1 MIKMKRK
8 KFILLIVSVVIA
20 TLFLASAAFFIL
32 SGAKGFVLVG
42 KSDFDTMSEI
52 SERYAKLYAMQ
63 ETVND
68 QFLWETDEEEQM
80 NAIYKA
86 LIDSL
91 GDKYSVYMDK
101 EEYANWNNYVNG
113 TFTGVGITFAEDD
126 EGNFVITDILNGGPA
141 DSAGLKEDDILLT
154 VDGKSYDDSEEMAS
168 HLRGKEG
175 TEVKVTYRRGSRERE
190 VSLVRAEVEQP
201 SVYGSTIDGDYGYIR
216 ITAFE
221 KSTAEQFRKELAGL
235 ENKNVKG
242 LIVDLRDN
250 PGGLMDQG
258 IEVADM
264 LLPECTITH
273 TEDKNGKTEYYNSD
287 ESCTK
292 LKYAVLINENTASAS
307 EIVAA
312 AIKDNQGGPL
322 IGTTTFGRGIIQ
334 GSMEFKD
341 ETALKLTIMQYL
353 SPEGNQINGVG
364 VKPDYKVKM
373 SQDGKKDSQ
382 LRKALNLLKDG

>member
-322 IGTTTFGRGIIQ
+322 IGTTTFGKGIIQ

-373 SQDGKKDSQ
+373 FQDGKKDSQ

>member
-68 QFLWETDEEEQM
+68 QFLWETDEKEQM

-322 IGTTTFGRGIIQ
+322 IGTTTFGKGIIQ

>member
-322 IGTTTFGRGIIQ
+322 IGTTTFGKGIIQ

>member
-307 EIVAA
+307 EIIAA

-322 IGTTTFGRGIIQ
+322 IGTTTFGKGIIQ

>member
-63 ETVND
+63 EMVND

-141 DSAGLKEDDILLT
+141 DSAGLNEDDILLT

-322 IGTTTFGRGIIQ
+322 IGTTTFGKGIIQ

>member
-113 TFTGVGITFAEDD
+113 TFT
-126 EGNFVITDILNGGPA
+126 
-141 DSAGLKEDDILLT
+141 
-154 VDGKSYDDSEEMAS
+154 
-168 HLRGKEG
+168 
-175 TEVKVTYRRGSRERE
+175 
-190 VSLVRAEVEQP
+190 
-201 SVYGSTIDGDYGYIR
+201 
-216 ITAFE
+216 
-221 KSTAEQFRKELAGL
+221 
-235 ENKNVKG
+235 
-242 LIVDLRDN
+242 
-250 PGGLMDQG
+250 
-258 IEVADM
+258 
-264 LLPECTITH
+264 
-273 TEDKNGKTEYYNSD
+273 
-287 ESCTK
+287 
-292 LKYAVLINENTASAS
+292 
-307 EIVAA
+307 
-312 AIKDNQGGPL
+312 
-322 IGTTTFGRGIIQ
+322 
-334 GSMEFKD
+334 
-341 ETALKLTIMQYL
+341 
-353 SPEGNQINGVG
+353 
-364 VKPDYKVKM
+364 
-373 SQDGKKDSQ
+373 
-382 LRKALNLLKDG
+382 

>member
-190 VSLVRAEVEQP
+190 VSLVRQKWSSLLCTEVRSTEITVISALQP
-201 SVYGSTIDGDYGYIR
+201 LRSPLPNSS
-216 ITAFE
+216 E
-221 KSTAEQFRKELAGL
+221 KSWPAW
-235 ENKNVKG
+235 
-242 LIVDLRDN
+242 
-250 PGGLMDQG
+250 
-258 IEVADM
+258 
-264 LLPECTITH
+264 
-273 TEDKNGKTEYYNSD
+273 KTK
-287 ESCTK
+287 T
-292 LKYAVLINENTASAS
+292 
-307 EIVAA
+307 
-312 AIKDNQGGPL
+312 
-322 IGTTTFGRGIIQ
+322 
-334 GSMEFKD
+334 
-341 ETALKLTIMQYL
+341 
-353 SPEGNQINGVG
+353 
-364 VKPDYKVKM
+364 
-373 SQDGKKDSQ
+373 
-382 LRKALNLLKDG
+382 

>member
-175 TEVKVTYRRGSRERE
+175 PEVKVTYRRGSRERE

-322 IGTTTFGRGIIQ
+322 IGTTTFGKGIIQ

>member
-1 MIKMKRK
+1 M
-8 KFILLIVSVVIA
+8 
-20 TLFLASAAFFIL
+20 
-32 SGAKGFVLVG
+32 
-42 KSDFDTMSEI
+42 
-52 SERYAKLYAMQ
+52 
-63 ETVND
+63 
-68 QFLWETDEEEQM
+68 
-80 NAIYKA
+80 
-86 LIDSL
+86 
-91 GDKYSVYMDK
+91 
-101 EEYANWNNYVNG
+101 
-113 TFTGVGITFAEDD
+113 
-126 EGNFVITDILNGGPA
+126 
-141 DSAGLKEDDILLT
+141 
-154 VDGKSYDDSEEMAS
+154 
-168 HLRGKEG
+168 
-175 TEVKVTYRRGSRERE
+175 
-190 VSLVRAEVEQP
+190 
-201 SVYGSTIDGDYGYIR
+201 
-216 ITAFE
+216 
-221 KSTAEQFRKELAGL
+221 

-322 IGTTTFGRGIIQ
+322 IGTTTFGKGIIQ
-334 GSMEFKD
+334 VSMEFKD

>member
-63 ETVND
+63 EMVND

-322 IGTTTFGRGIIQ
+322 IGTTTFGKGIIQ

>member
-250 PGGLMDQG
+250 PGGLLDQG

-322 IGTTTFGRGIIQ
+322 IGTTTFGKGIIQ

>member
-91 GDKYSVYMDK
+91 GDKYSVYMDE

-322 IGTTTFGRGIIQ
+322 IGTTTFGKGIIQ